1 MGLSTEEKIR
11 AASDNDDVLKQ
22 LKTIERTIK
31 TQTQMTALRLDSIKR
46 SVDVQAV
53 ALIAISKLLALTV
66 AKKPGAT
73 REKEPEDIIK
83 EMLAEIEWIKAFTND
98 TEE

>member
-1 MGLSTEEKIR
+1 MGLFTEEKIQVE
-11 AASDNDDVLKQ
+11 SNNDDVLKQ
-22 LKTIERTIK
+22 LKAIERAIK

-53 ALIAISKLLALTV
+53 ALIAISKLLALTA
-66 AKKPGAT
+66 AKKPEAS
-73 REKEPEDIIK
+73 REKEPEDIVK
-83 EMLAEIEWIKAFTND
+83 KMLAEIEWIKAFTDD